1 MFIYAVAIFN
11 GKDQSIMNLYY
22 IYNRITYLICVV
34 GMIIF
39 IMTRI
44 IGIAPIPKQK
54 KELFD
59 RLIMF
64 LHSRIKRVGKP
75 YIIPSELK
83 DAMKRDL
90 DNEILLTKVAKDIIS
105 HCRLNASFL
114 HVKVENIAPNTAGQ
128 YYNNTIII
136 NHLKNTSYTKTMA
149 VLIHECMHYYL
160 GCRGIYLQDSASN
173 EYLTDIATLYM
184 GFGDYINRGYVMAG
198 YIKRHEIRYIKS
210 KISKLR

>member
-1 MFIYAVAIFN
+1 
-11 GKDQSIMNLYY
+11 MNLYY
-22 IYNRITYLICVV
+22 IYERLTYLICVI
-34 GMIIF
+34 GMIVF

-59 RLIMF
+59 KLIMF
-64 LHSRIKRVGKP
+64 LHSKIKNVGEP

-83 DAMKRDL
+83 DEMRKDL
-90 DNEILLTKVAKDIIS
+90 DNDKVLTRVARDIIA
-105 HCRLNASFL
+105 HCKLNASFL
-114 HVKVENIAPNTAGQ
+114 RVKIENLSPNTAGQ
-128 YYNNTIII
+128 YSNNLIVI
-136 NHLKNTSYTKTMA
+136 NNLENTGYTKTLA

-160 GCRGIYLQDSASN
+160 GCRGIYLQDTTSN

-210 KISKLR
+210 RISKLR

>member
-1 MFIYAVAIFN
+1 M
-11 GKDQSIMNLYY
+11 SLYY
-22 IYNRITYLICVV
+22 VYDRLTYLICAV
-34 GMIIF
+34 GMIVF

-54 KELFD
+54 KEQFD
-59 RLIMF
+59 KLIMF

-83 DAMKRDL
+83 DEMKRDL
-90 DNEILLTKVAKDIIS
+90 DNEKVLTKAAKDIIS

-114 HVKVENIAPNTAGQ
+114 RVKVENLAPNTAGQ
-128 YYNNTIII
+128 YSNNLIII
-136 NHLKNTSYTKTMA
+136 NHLENTSYSKTIA

-160 GCRGIYLQDSASN
+160 GCRGIFLHDTTSN

-184 GFGDYINRGYVMAG
+184 GFGDYINRGYVLSG

-210 KISKLR
+210 RISKLK

>member
-1 MFIYAVAIFN
+1 M
-11 GKDQSIMNLYY
+11 SLYY
-22 IYNRITYLICVV
+22 IYDRLTYLICVV
-34 GMIIF
+34 GMIVF

-59 RLIMF
+59 KLINF
-64 LHSRIKRVGKP
+64 LHLKIKRVGKP
-75 YIIPSELK
+75 YMIPSGLK
-83 DAMKRDL
+83 DEMKRDL
-90 DNEILLTKVAKDIIS
+90 DNEQVLTKIAKDIIA
-105 HCRLNASFL
+105 HCGLNASFL
-114 HVKVENIAPNTAGQ
+114 RVKVENIAPNTAGQ
-128 YYNNTIII
+128 YSNNLIVI
-136 NHLKNTSYTKTMA
+136 NHLENTGYTKTLA

-160 GCRGIYLQDSASN
+160 GCRGIYLQDRTSN

-210 KISKLR
+210 RISKIQ

>member
-1 MFIYAVAIFN
+1 M
-11 GKDQSIMNLYY
+11 SLYY
-22 IYNRITYLICVV
+22 IYDRLTYLICVV
-34 GMIIF
+34 GMIVF

-54 KELFD
+54 KELLD
-59 RLIMF
+59 KLIIF
-64 LHSRIKRVGKP
+64 LHSKIKSVGKP

-83 DAMKRDL
+83 DEMKRDL
-90 DNEILLTKVAKDIIS
+90 DNEIVLTKVAKDIIG
-105 HCRLNASFL
+105 HCRLNASVIR
-114 HVKVENIAPNTAGQ
+114 VKVENLSPNTAGQ
-128 YYNNTIII
+128 YSNNLIVI
-136 NHLKNTSYTKTMA
+136 NHLENTSYTKTMA

-160 GCRGIYLQDSASN
+160 GCRGIILQDTTSN

-210 KISKLR
+210 RISKLR

>member
-1 MFIYAVAIFN
+1 M
-11 GKDQSIMNLYY
+11 SLYY
-22 IYNRITYLICVV
+22 IYDKLTYLICVI
-34 GMIIF
+34 GMIAF

-54 KELFD
+54 KELFHK
-59 RLIMF
+59 LIMF

-83 DAMKRDL
+83 EEMKRNL
-90 DNEILLTKVAKDIIS
+90 DNEIILTKVAKDIIA
-105 HCRLNASFL
+105 HCKLNASFL

-128 YYNNTIII
+128 YSNNTIII
-136 NHLKNTSYTKTMA
+136 NHLENTSYTKTMA

-160 GCRGIYLQDSASN
+160 GCRGIYLQDTTSN
-173 EYLTDIATLYM
+173 EYLTDITTLYM

-210 KISKLR
+210 IISKLR